1 MRKIDVLA
9 NEKFNGNTFD
19 ALHYLLDSDIK
30 LGEYREELNVEE
42 LKYVMN
48 YVTNKVAIK
57 KYGSRENMAKS
68 AIQEIKLKSLNLTE
82 EEVKNAEKN
91 PYKTKVSKSFLKLL
105 LTEGGIVSLALAS
118 KSIGIE
124 GPALGAIGSAITAF
138 MSYGVAENIIKY
150 INFRALKKNMDNNLV
165 EDVDEI
171 NKGRSL

>member
-1 MRKIDVLA
+1 MRKIDIIA
-9 NEKFNGNTFD
+9 NEKFNGNTIE

-57 KYGSRENMAKS
+57 KYGNRENLAK
-68 AIQEIKLKSLNLTE
+68 AAVQEIKLKSLNLTE
-82 EEVKNAEKN
+82 EEVRNAKKN
-91 PYKTKVSKSFLKLL
+91 PYKAKMSKSFLKLL
-105 LTEGGIVSLALAS
+105 LTEGGIVSLALAG
-118 KSIGIE
+118 KNLGIE
-124 GPALGAIGSAITAF
+124 GPTLGVIGSALTAF

-150 INFRALKKNMDNNLV
+150 LKFRSLKKNIDNNLF
-165 EDVDEI
+165 EKTDEI